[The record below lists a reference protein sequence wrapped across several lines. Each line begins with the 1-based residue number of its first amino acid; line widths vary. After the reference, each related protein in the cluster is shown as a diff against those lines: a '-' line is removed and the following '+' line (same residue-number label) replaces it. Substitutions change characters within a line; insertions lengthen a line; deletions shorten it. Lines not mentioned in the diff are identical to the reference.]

1 MKNIK
6 LYNVIF
12 PFWMLML
19 FPQTW
24 LIVLPGNFIIDSIVL
39 ILTLTFLK
47 AQDKKLLYKRY
58 ILKAFLFGMLA
69 DIIGGAY
76 MFLLVVLEVAR
87 MGDEPYLTIP
97 ALILTALLIFV
108 FDYFFT
114 FKKADKKTRFILSL
128 TFAVVTAPYT
138 FLIPTSWMY

>member
-1 MKNIK
+1 MKNTK

-19 FPQTW
+19 FPQVW

-76 MFLLVVLEVAR
+76 MLLLVVLEVSR

-114 FKKADKKTRFILSL
+114 FKKEDKRTRLILSL